1 MEPSPCYVQ
10 WTTTWLTNSSWH
22 LLRSHEAV
30 ENFYLRSE
38 NNGMRQC
45 EEKYRSVVCSPKKNG
60 TLPEVK
66 MIEVEEE
73 MFIKLVEQ
81 YQNNLLTIHRLR
93 KEIAKQ
99 TKIIANQTNEST
111 PN

>member
-1 MEPSPCYVQ
+1 M
-10 WTTTWLTNSSWH
+10 
-22 LLRSHEAV
+22 
-30 ENFYLRSE
+30 
-38 NNGMRQC
+38 
-45 EEKYRSVVCSPKKNG
+45 CSPKKNG

-93 KEIAKQ
+93 KEIANQ